1 MAAYRERADELTMRW
16 RKLGRVFCPDHEH
29 DWMVSHAANCVAW
42 RLDEHRYRVFFSTR
56 DRLNRAS
63 IGWVE
68 LDLRRPFEVLRRS
81 DRPLLAPGPTGAFD
95 DSGVSLACLVVDG
108 GTLFLY
114 YTGWNLGVT
123 VPWRNSIGLA
133 ISHEGSRFERYSP
146 APVLDRNRVDP
157 FSVSYPFV
165 LPGSE
170 WRMWYGSNLRWGAEQ
185 RDMDHVIKYA
195 IGHGPAEWRPTGDIC
210 IGIEDP
216 GEYAFSRPCVIR
228 DGEVWRMWYS
238 YRGDAYRIGYAE
250 SEDGVRWTRRDS
262 AAGIA
267 PSDNGWDAESV
278 EYPYVFDHG
287 GARYMLYNGNRYG
300 LTGFGLAVLESE

>member
-1 MAAYRERADELTMRW
+1 MQW
-16 RKLGRVFCPDHEH
+16 RKLGRVFCPDNEH

-42 RLDEHRYRVFFSTR
+42 RLEEHRYRVFFSTR

-68 LDLRRPFEVLRRS
+68 FDLRRPFEVLRRS

-95 DSGVSLACLVVDG
+95 DSGVSLACIVADG
-108 GTLFLY
+108 GALFLY

-133 ISHEGSRFERYSP
+133 ISRDGLRFERYSP

-165 LPGSE
+165 LPGAE

-195 IGHGPAEWRPTGDIC
+195 IGSGPAEWRPTGDIC

-216 GEYAFSRPCVIR
+216 REYAFSRPCVIR
-228 DGEVWRMWYS
+228 DGDVWRMWYS

-250 SEDGVRWTRRDS
+250 SEDGVRWTRRDA
-262 AAGIA
+262 AAGIV
-267 PSDNGWDAESV
+267 PSDSGWDAESI

-300 LTGFGLAVLESE
+300 LTGFGLAILESE